1 MKKGTC
7 SGAGLRY
14 LNRKFR
20 AVGSGAERAG
30 QRVSCTLSAL
40 ESANLMG
47 LALVL
52 GTLEPGAHRYRVEFI
67 VADLSCSVGGRCN
80 LMLAVSDS
88 ETKHP
93 TAILRLNPTK
103 ET

>member
-1 MKKGTC
+1 MGTC

-30 QRVSCTLSAL
+30 QRVSGTLSAR
-40 ESANLMG
+40 EYTNLMV

-52 GTLEPGAHRYRVEFI
+52 GTWSPEAHRYRVKTI
-67 VADLSCSVGGRCN
+67 VAN
-80 LMLAVSDS
+80 LTEKCFFS
-88 ETKHP
+88 EKM
-93 TAILRLNPTK
+93 A
-103 ET
+103 